1 MNTNKY
7 QVVPKSDYLTGAR
20 VWSVQEYMSNQFCG
34 HWFELSWTTDLAE
47 ANRRLREARRT

>member
-7 QVVPKSDYLTGAR
+7 RVVSKLDGETGIR

-34 HWFELSWTTDLAE
+34 HWFELSWCVDFCE
-47 ANRRLREARRT
+47 ANRRLSQL